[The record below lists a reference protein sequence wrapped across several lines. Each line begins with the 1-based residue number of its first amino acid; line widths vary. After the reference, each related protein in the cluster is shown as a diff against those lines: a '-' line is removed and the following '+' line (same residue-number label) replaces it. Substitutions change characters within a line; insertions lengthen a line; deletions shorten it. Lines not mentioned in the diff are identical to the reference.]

1 MLPSC
6 VQSLCPHQQHAGASV
21 TFWLPGVRPMYL
33 PLSLCLSFRPRLCL
47 SACAQRDRH
56 ARAQGEDATCTPQ
69 RTLSSGTNREGT
81 LDLRWNRLRERKS
94 SKRLVNQP
102 PRPGAQVRQLEPHPV
117 RVSNALTPTLSSC
130 SLSHPHPPPHRHQ
143 VQKRRSVA
151 GRHVSIFSRPTAAR
165 RGSWSS

>member
-6 VQSLCPHQQHAGASV
+6 VQSLYCHQQHAGASV

-33 PLSLCLSFRPRLCL
+33 PLSRCLSFRPRLCL

-56 ARAQGEDATCTPQ
+56 ARAQGVDATCTPR
-69 RTLSSGTNREGT
+69 RTLSSGTNREDT
-81 LDLRWNRLRERKS
+81 LDLRWNRLRERKTP
-94 SKRLVNQP
+94 KRLVRKP
-102 PRPGAQVRQLEPHPV
+102 PRPGAQVWQLEPRPV
-117 RVSNALTPTLSSC
+117 RLSNPLTPTLSPS

-143 VQKRRSVA
+143 AQKRWSVS
-151 GRHVSIFSRPTAAR
+151 GRHASIFSRPTAPR